1 METNPRNAD
10 GVAVFNYVASVQ
22 GHEFIVTLFNDRRS
36 EWEALT
42 GKSLADQ
49 LQTPVPEP
57 EVEVPISDQI
67 FAKAMAMAEKE
78 KLEEAQTGTFQVPAG
93 ETADDIAEL
102 DRLMTSFFWNE
113 VNGRLKEPLIRD
125 EQGE

>member
-1 METNPRNAD
+1 MEPDQRNVD
-10 GVAVFNYVASVQ
+10 EVAVFNYVASVQ
-22 GHEFIVTLFNDRRS
+22 GHEFIVTIFNDRRS
-36 EWEALT
+36 EWEDLT
-42 GKSLADQ
+42 GKGLVDQ

-67 FAKAMAMAEKE
+67 FAKALAMAQKE
-78 KLEEAQTGTFQVPAG
+78 KLEEAQTGTFQVPVG

-102 DRLMTSFFWNE
+102 DRLMTSFFWNA
-113 VNGRLKEPLIRD
+113 VNGRLKEPLIRN

>member
-1 METNPRNAD
+1 MEPDQRNAD
-10 GVAVFNYVASVQ
+10 EVAVFNYVASVQ
-22 GHEFIVTLFNDRRS
+22 GSEFIVTIFNDRRS
-36 EWEALT
+36 EWEDLT
-42 GKSLADQ
+42 GKGLADQ

-78 KLEEAQTGTFQVPAG
+78 KLEEAQTGTFQVPDG